1 MQRQRKQLRR
11 SVKSKLDF
19 EKINKIGKPLAI
31 LTKTKR
37 EFKSITLEM
46 KREKLQQTP
55 KKYKG
60 S

>member
-1 MQRQRKQLRR
+1 
-11 SVKSKLDF
+11 VKSKLDF

-31 LTKTKR
+31 LTKKKR